1 MCHKKGQSTKNKVQN
16 KSRKYKACLEQCRGV
31 RDNWK
36 SFTLI
41 EVIVVIGVLSLVT
54 GGLLLSMR
62 GIINGEVLL
71 KKMQQVEE
79 ESRFILDVFALD
91 AGYSEVDT
99 ESWLSAQEYSF
110 NNTLTFNFAEKKS
123 DIEQLNDRASAVYS
137 YEGDSLVRKYTNT
150 AGSVFLVNLNNTPLF
165 QNPGFLIQK
174 VTTPDGGENFLVT
187 ASLIFDVK
195 VGENH
200 TLVPVETSVMSR
212 TFEF

>member
-1 MCHKKGQSTKNKVQN
+1 VKSEKLKV
-16 KSRKYKACLEQCRGV
+16 KSIGLG
-31 RDNWK
+31 K

-41 EVIVVIGVLSLVT
+41 EVIVVVGVLSLVT

-62 GIINGEVLL
+62 GIINGEVML

-99 ESWLSAQEYSF
+99 ESWLADQEYSF

-123 DIEQLNDRASAVYS
+123 DIEQFNDKARAVYS
-137 YEGDSLVRKYTNT
+137 YEGSYLIREYTNT
-150 AGSVFLVNLNNTPLF
+150 AGSVFYSGLNNTPLF
-165 QNPGFLIQK
+165 QEPGFLIQK
-174 VTTPDGGENFLVT
+174 IKTPDGGENFLVT
-187 ASLIFDVK
+187 ISLIFQVDV
-195 VGENH
+195 GGNIA
-200 TLVPVETSVMSR
+200 LAPVETSVMNR